1 MGMNSMQELIKVLQ
15 AGMKA
20 VGQKAPAGTPTSNL
34 MHGSGGLFGIAGLD
48 NQVISARITPRGIA
62 SQLQV
67 AASRY
72 TNPEFPYITGIREV
86 AGQTE
91 PSTKCSTCLS
101 GETKSC
107 IQTAQFGYVCRE
119 SQELEI
125 GRTFE
130 RINAGEVDLQL
141 VNEILGNEGDPF
153 MPSDSLSR
161 EQAID
166 IETAWSMV
174 EVGAMFQNA
183 LVPMLWQG
191 NPANNVGTGYME
203 FPGLDMLI
211 GTDKVD
217 AHTGTNCAALD
228 SDVKEFNY
236 NAIDT
241 VNGAG
246 AYMIV
251 RYLMAMALYLQHNAD
266 RQQLS
271 PVRWVIAM
279 RPELWAELL
288 DIWPVAYFSTREM
301 TLPSGNTNFID
312 AARVLEMRTD
322 MQNGMYIDI
331 AGVRYDVVTDDGIF
345 EHTNVNNANVPAG
358 FYASSIYFV
367 PVTYLG
373 NRQGTFIEYK
383 DYRFANAETQP
394 LNGKEDFWVTDN
406 GRFMWV
412 VEKQKWCYTVSGRVE
427 PRVILKVPQLAGKIE
442 HVLYSPEQHF
452 RSYDDDS
459 DYFFDGGETERT
471 GPSLWSDWNLPQQ

>member
-1 MGMNSMQELIKVLQ
+1 MNMNELIKVLQ
-15 AGMKA
+15 AGTKA
-20 VGQKAPAGTPTSNL
+20 LGVKAPAGTPSTNL
-34 MHGSGGLFGIAGLD
+34 IHGPGGLFGIAGLD
-48 NQVISARITPRGIA
+48 NQVISARITPMGIA
-62 SQLQV
+62 SQMQL

-72 TNPEFPYITGIREV
+72 MNPEFPYITGIREV
-86 AGQTE
+86 SGQTE

-125 GRTFE
+125 GRTIQ
-130 RINAGEVDLQL
+130 RINSGEVDLQL
-141 VNEILGNEGDPF
+141 VNEILGNDGDPF
-153 MPSDSLSR
+153 MSTESLSR
-161 EQAID
+161 ETSLD
-166 IETAWSMV
+166 IETAWAMV

-191 NPANNVGTGYME
+191 NPANNVGDGYRE

-217 AHTGTNCAALD
+217 AHTGAECAALD

-236 NAIDT
+236 NDLSFTNAE
-241 VNGAG
+241 G

-251 RYLMAMALYLQHNAD
+251 RYMNAMALYLKHNAT
-266 RQQLS
+266 RQGLM
-271 PVRWVIAM
+271 PVEWVIAM

-288 DIWPVAYFSTREM
+288 EIWPVAYFATREF
-301 TLPSGNTNFID
+301 TLPAGNTNFID
-312 AARVLEMRTD
+312 ATRVRELRDD
-322 MQNGMYIDI
+322 MAQGMYIDV
-331 AGVRYDVVTDDGIF
+331 AGMRYTVSTDDGIF

-358 FYASSIYFV
+358 DYASSIYFV
-367 PVTYLG
+367 PMRYMG
-373 NRQGTFIEYK
+373 NRQGTYLEYL
-383 DYRFANAETQP
+383 DYRFTSGETSAM
-394 LNGKEDFWVTDN
+394 NGKEDFWVSDN

-412 VEKQKWCYTVSGRVE
+412 VEKQKWCYTLSGRVE

-452 RSYDDDS
+452 RDFDITSVYCL
-459 DYFFDGGETERT
+459 DGGETSRT
-471 GPSLWSDWNLPQQ
+471 SPSLYADWELPAQ

>member
-1 MGMNSMQELIKVLQ
+1 MDMQQLIKVLQ
-15 AGMKA
+15 AGVKA
-20 VGQKAPAGTPTSNL
+20 TGHKAPAGTPSTNL
-34 MHGSGGLFGIAGLD
+34 IHGPGGLFGIAGLD
-48 NQVISARITPRGIA
+48 NQVISARITPMGIA
-62 SQLQV
+62 SEMQV
-67 AASRY
+67 AGSRF

-153 MPSDSLSR
+153 MPSESLSR
-161 EQAID
+161 EKALD
-166 IETAWSMV
+166 IETAWAMV

-211 GTDKVD
+211 GTAKID
-217 AHTGTNCAALD
+217 AHTGAECGALD
-228 SDVKEFNY
+228 SDVKEFAY
-236 NAIDT
+236 NSVET

-251 RYLMAMALYLQHNAD
+251 RYMNAMALYLRHNAT
-266 RQQLS
+266 RQGLM
-271 PVRWVIAM
+271 PVRWVVAM

-288 DIWPVAYFSTREM
+288 EIWPVAYFSTREL
-301 TLPSGNTNFID
+301 TLPAGNTNFID
-312 AARVLEMRTD
+312 ATRVRDLRDD
-322 MQNGMYIDI
+322 MANGMYIDV
-331 AGVRYDVVTDDGIF
+331 AGMRYDVVTDDGIF
-345 EHTNVNNANVPAG
+345 ENTNVNNANVPAG
-358 FYASSIYFV
+358 FYASTVYFV
-367 PVTYLG
+367 PMTYLG
-373 NRQGTFIEYK
+373 NRQGTLLEYK
-383 DYRFANAETQP
+383 DYRFANADVAV
-394 LNGKEDFWVTDN
+394 LKGKEDFWVSDN

-427 PRVILKVPQLAGKIE
+427 PRLILKVPQLAGKIE
-442 HVLYSPEQHF
+442 HILYSPEQHF
-452 RSYDDDS
+452 RSFDPDS
-459 DYFFDGGETERT
+459 DYFFDGGETSRSS
-471 GPSLWSDWNLPQQ
+471 PSLYSDWSARQ

>member
-1 MGMNSMQELIKVLQ
+1 MDMQNFLNVLQ

-20 VGQKAPAGTPTSNL
+20 LGQKAPAGTPTTNL
-34 MHGSGGLFGIAGLD
+34 IHGSGGLFGIAGLD
-48 NQVISARITPRGIA
+48 NQVISARITPMGLA
-62 SQLQV
+62 SELQV
-67 AASRY
+67 VGSRY
-72 TNPEFPYITGIREV
+72 TNPEFPYITGIRTV

-91 PSTKCSTCLS
+91 PSAKCATCLS

-130 RINAGEVDLQL
+130 RINSGEVDLQL
-141 VNEILGNEGDPF
+141 VNDILGGQGDPF
-153 MPSDSLSR
+153 MPSEALSR
-161 EQAID
+161 EKALD

-203 FPGLDMLI
+203 FPGLDILI
-211 GTDKVD
+211 GTTKVD
-217 AHTGTNCAALD
+217 AHTGAECPALD

-241 VNGAG
+241 VNADGAF
-246 AYMIV
+246 MIV
-251 RYLMAMALYLQHNAD
+251 RYMNAMALYLKHNAT
-266 RQQLS
+266 RQGLM

-288 DIWPVAYFSTREM
+288 EIWPVAYFSTREL
-301 TLPSGNTNFID
+301 TLPAGNTNFID
-312 AARVLEMRTD
+312 ATRVRDMRDD
-322 MQNGMYIDI
+322 MAAGMYIDV
-331 AGVRYDVVTDDGIF
+331 AGARYDVVTDDGIF
-345 EHTNVNNANVPAG
+345 ENTNVNNANVPAG
-358 FYASSIYFV
+358 FYASTLYFV

-383 DYRFANAETQP
+383 DYRFAQPETSV
-394 LNGKEDFWVTDN
+394 LAGKEDFWVSDN

-427 PRVILKVPQLAGKIE
+427 PRVILKVPQLAGKIQ
-442 HVLYSPEQHF
+442 HILYSPTQHF
-452 RSYDDDS
+452 RSYDDQS
-459 DYFFDGGETERT
+459 DYFFDGGATSR
-471 GPSLWSDWNLPQQ
+471 PAVSLFSDWDQVQR

>member
-1 MGMNSMQELIKVLQ
+1 MNMQDLINVLQ
-15 AGMKA
+15 AGLKA
-20 VGQKAPAGTPTSNL
+20 TGQKAPSGSPTSNL
-34 MHGSGGLFGIAGLD
+34 IHGPGGLFGMAGLD
-48 NQVISARITPRGIA
+48 NQVISARITPLGLA
-62 SQLQV
+62 SKLQV
-67 AASRY
+67 SASRF

-86 AGQTE
+86 SGQTE

-130 RINAGEVDLQL
+130 RVNAGEIDLQL
-141 VNEILGNEGDPF
+141 VNEILGYDGDPF
-153 MPSDSLSR
+153 TSSEAMTR
-161 EQAID
+161 ERALD
-166 IETAWSMV
+166 IETAWGMV
-174 EVGAMFQNA
+174 EVGALFQNA

-191 NPANNVGTGYME
+191 NPANNVGDGYME
-203 FPGLDMLI
+203 FPGLDILI

-217 AHTGTNCAALD
+217 AHTGASCGALD

-236 NAIDT
+236 NDLAT
-241 VNGAG
+241 VNASG

-251 RYLMAMALYLQHNAD
+251 RYLNAMALYLQHNAT
-266 RQQLS
+266 RQNLAPAS
-271 PVRWVIAM
+271 WVVTM

-288 DIWPVAYFSTREM
+288 EVWPVAYFSTREL

-312 AARVLEMRTD
+312 ATRVRELRDD
-322 MQNGMYIDI
+322 MAQNMYIDI
-331 AGVRYDVVTDDGIF
+331 AGKRYDVATDDGIF

-367 PVTYLG
+367 PVSYLG
-373 NRQGTFIEYK
+373 NRRGTFIEYK
-383 DYRFANAETQP
+383 DYRHASEESQVM
-394 LNGKEDFWVTDN
+394 NGKEDFWVTDN

-412 VEKQKWCYTVSGRVE
+412 VEKQKWCYTISGRVE
-427 PRVILKVPQLAGKIE
+427 PRVVLKVPQLAGKIE

-452 RSYDDDS
+452 RSYDQDS
-459 DYFFDGGETERT
+459 DYFFDGGATERT